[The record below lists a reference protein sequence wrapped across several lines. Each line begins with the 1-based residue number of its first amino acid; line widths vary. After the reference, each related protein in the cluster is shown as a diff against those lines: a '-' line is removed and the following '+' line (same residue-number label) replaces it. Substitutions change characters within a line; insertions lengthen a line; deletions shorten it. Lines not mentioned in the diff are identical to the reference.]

1 MRDLYLAR
9 LDSLNPVKQLT
20 RGFSFV
26 TEEDGHALTRVA
38 QAKPGDRIRIYVTDG
53 VIRSEVTGTERV
65 NSEKQGPEEGA
76 PAKNTENTHGE

>member
-1 MRDLYLAR
+1 MAKNRFSQIVF
-9 LDSLNPVKQLT
+9 DSLGGVA
-20 RGFSFV
+20 
-26 TEEDGHALTRVA
+26 DGLSDVADAA